1 MAQIETTRQ
10 IRIKSR
16 VDNSSTWTSLNPV
29 LLEREIGYEKDTGKY
44 KIGDGE
50 TAWNNLEYVPIYNIS
65 EVDAKINDEAIAKI
79 NELNIENG
87 TGKGSL

>member
-16 VDNSSTWTSLNPV
+16 VDESGDWQSLNPI
-29 LLEREIGYEKDTGKY
+29 LLDREIGYERDTGKY

-50 TAWNNLEYVPIYNIS
+50 TAWNDLEYAPIYNIS
-65 EVDAKINDEAIAKI
+65 EVDAKIN
-79 NELNIENG
+79 ELNIENG
-87 TGKGSL
+87 TGNNSL